1 MSESS
6 DSNKLVYAN
15 KISKEGSNELE
26 NENDEKHFEQK
37 STKNKVESEELKRK
51 LAERDEIIKEL
62 KLKIKEQQNEL
73 KEKQEEIKEK
83 KEEIKEQKLKI
94 SEMQEVIKN
103 QSEIIEEQEEK
114 IKEQNAKIEKD
125 DFIINIYH
133 KQYFLEI
140 KNFFM
145 KEGRQNGV
153 NAIKQIEKYNSD
165 YN

>member
-6 DSNKLVYAN
+6 DSNQLVYAN
-15 KISKEGSNELE
+15 KISKEESNELE

-37 STKNKVESEELKRK
+37 SIKNKVESEELIVEK
-51 LAERDEIIKEL
+51 DEIIKEL
-62 KLKIKEQQNEL
+62 KSKIKEQQNEL
-73 KEKQEEIKEK
+73 KEKQEET
-83 KEEIKEQKLKI
+83 KEQKIKML
-94 SEMQEVIKN
+94 EMQEVVKN
-103 QSEIIEEQEEK
+103 QNEIIKRLEEK
-114 IKEQNAKIEKD
+114 INEQNAKIEKD

-153 NAIKQIEKYNSD
+153 NAIEQIEKYNSD

>member
-15 KISKEGSNELE
+15 KISKEESNELE

-37 STKNKVESEELKRK
+37 STKNKVESEELSLFIVEK
-51 LAERDEIIKEL
+51 DEIIKEL
-62 KLKIKEQQNEL
+62 KSKIKEQQNEL
-73 KEKQEEIKEK
+73 KEKQEET
-83 KEEIKEQKLKI
+83 KEQKIKML
-94 SEMQEVIKN
+94 EMQKVVKN
-103 QSEIIEEQEEK
+103 QNEIIKRLEEK
-114 IKEQNAKIEKD
+114 INEQNAKIEKD

-145 KEGRQNGV
+145 KEERQKGV
-153 NAIKQIEKYNSD
+153 NAIEQIEKYNSD

>member
-15 KISKEGSNELE
+15 KISKEESNELE
-26 NENDEKHFEQK
+26 NENAEKHFEQK
-37 STKNKVESEELKRK
+37 STKNKVESEELKGILVEK
-51 LAERDEIIKEL
+51 DEIIKEL

-73 KEKQEEIKEK
+73 KEKQEEIKEQK
-83 KEEIKEQKLKI
+83 IKML
-94 SEMQEVIKN
+94 EMQEVIKN

-133 KQYFLEI
+133 KRYFLEI

-145 KEGRQNGV
+145 KEGRQSGA
-153 NAIKQIEKYNSD
+153 NAIEQIEKYKSD
-165 YN
+165 HN

>member
-1 MSESS
+1 MSENS

-15 KISKEGSNELE
+15 KISKEESNELE
-26 NENDEKHFEQK
+26 NENAEKHFEQK
-37 STKNKVESEELKRK
+37 STKNKVESEELKGILVEK
-51 LAERDEIIKEL
+51 DEIIKEL
-62 KLKIKEQQNEL
+62 KSKIKEQQNEL
-73 KEKQEEIKEK
+73 KEKQEET
-83 KEEIKEQKLKI
+83 KEQKIKML
-94 SEMQEVIKN
+94 EMQEVVKN
-103 QSEIIEEQEEK
+103 QNEIIKRLEEK
-114 IKEQNAKIEKD
+114 INEQNAKIEKD

-153 NAIKQIEKYNSD
+153 NAIEQIEKYNSD

>member
-1 MSESS
+1 MSENS

-15 KISKEGSNELE
+15 KISKEESNELE
-26 NENDEKHFEQK
+26 NENAEKHFEQK
-37 STKNKVESEELKRK
+37 STKNKVESEELKGILVEK
-51 LAERDEIIKEL
+51 DEIIKEL

-133 KQYFLEI
+133 KRYFLEI

-145 KEGRQNGV
+145 KEGRQSGA
-153 NAIKQIEKYNSD
+153 NAIEQIEKYKSD
-165 YN
+165 HN

>member
-1 MSESS
+1 MSENS

-15 KISKEGSNELE
+15 KISKEESNELE
-26 NENDEKHFEQK
+26 NENAEKHFEQK
-37 STKNKVESEELKRK
+37 STKNKVESEELKGILVEK
-51 LAERDEIIKEL
+51 DEIIKEL

-73 KEKQEEIKEK
+73 KEKQG
-83 KEEIKEQKLKI
+83 EIKEQKIKML
-94 SEMQEVIKN
+94 EMQEVIKN

-133 KQYFLEI
+133 KRYFLEI

-145 KEGRQNGV
+145 KEGRQSGA
-153 NAIKQIEKYNSD
+153 NAIEQIEKYKSD
-165 YN
+165 HN

>member
-15 KISKEGSNELE
+15 KISKEESNELE
-26 NENDEKHFEQK
+26 TENDEKHFEQK
-37 STKNKVESEELKRK
+37 STKNKVESEELKGILVEK
-51 LAERDEIIKEL
+51 DEIIKEL
-62 KLKIKEQQNEL
+62 KSKIKEQQNEL
-73 KEKQEEIKEK
+73 KEKQEET
-83 KEEIKEQKLKI
+83 KEQKIKML
-94 SEMQEVIKN
+94 EMQKVVKN
-103 QSEIIEEQEEK
+103 QNEIIKRLEEK
-114 IKEQNAKIEKD
+114 INEQNAKIEKD

-145 KEGRQNGV
+145 KEERQKGV
-153 NAIKQIEKYNSD
+153 NAIEQIEKYNSD

>member
-15 KISKEGSNELE
+15 KISKEESNELE

-37 STKNKVESEELKRK
+37 STKNKVESEELKGILVEK
-51 LAERDEIIKEL
+51 DEIIKEL
-62 KLKIKEQQNEL
+62 KSKIKEQQNEL
-73 KEKQEEIKEK
+73 KEKQEET
-83 KEEIKEQKLKI
+83 KEQKIKML
-94 SEMQEVIKN
+94 EMQEVIKN

-133 KQYFLEI
+133 KRYFLEI

-145 KEGRQNGV
+145 KEGRQSGA
-153 NAIKQIEKYNSD
+153 NAIEQIEKYKSD
-165 YN
+165 HN

>member
-1 MSESS
+1 MSENS

-15 KISKEGSNELE
+15 KISKEESNELE
-26 NENDEKHFEQK
+26 NENAEKHFEQK
-37 STKNKVESEELKRK
+37 STKNKVESEELKGILVEK
-51 LAERDEIIKEL
+51 DEIIKEL

-73 KEKQEEIKEK
+73 KEKQEET
-83 KEEIKEQKLKI
+83 KEQKIKNFK
-94 SEMQEVIKN
+94 MQEVLKN

-145 KEGRQNGV
+145 KEGRQSGA
-153 NAIKQIEKYNSD
+153 NAIEQIEKYNSD
-165 YN
+165 DN

>member
-1 MSESS
+1 MSENS

-73 KEKQEEIKEK
+73 KEKQG
-83 KEEIKEQKLKI
+83 EIKEQK
-94 SEMQEVIKN
+94 
-103 QSEIIEEQEEK
+103 
-114 IKEQNAKIEKD
+114 AKIEKD

-133 KQYFLEI
+133 NQHFLEI
-140 KNFFM
+140 KNFFT
-145 KEGRQNGV
+145 KEGRQSGV
-153 NAIKQIEKYNSD
+153 NAIEQIEKYNSAH
-165 YN
+165 N

>member
-15 KISKEGSNELE
+15 KISKEESNELE
-26 NENDEKHFEQK
+26 NENAEKHFEQK
-37 STKNKVESEELKRK
+37 STKNKVESEELIV
-51 LAERDEIIKEL
+51 ERDEIIKEL
-62 KLKIKEQQNEL
+62 KLKIKEQQKEL
-73 KEKQEEIKEK
+73 KEKQEETKKQKIKM
-83 KEEIKEQKLKI
+83 LK
-94 SEMQEVIKN
+94 MQEVVKN
-103 QSEIIEEQEEK
+103 QNEIIKRLEEK
-114 IKEQNAKIEKD
+114 INEQNAKIEKD

-145 KEGRQNGV
+145 KEERQKGV
-153 NAIKQIEKYNSD
+153 NAIEQIEKYNSD